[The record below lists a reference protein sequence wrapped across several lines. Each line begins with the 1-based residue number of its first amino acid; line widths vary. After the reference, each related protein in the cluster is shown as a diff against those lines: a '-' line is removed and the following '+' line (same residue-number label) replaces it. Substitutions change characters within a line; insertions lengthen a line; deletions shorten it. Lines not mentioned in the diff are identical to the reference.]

1 MHILR
6 GTFRRDRH
14 GNTPEIAVE
23 IPKAP
28 RDLDKRART
37 AWRYYAPLL
46 TQMRTI
52 SLADREALACYCVA
66 VSRRQQAEE
75 GIAKSGLLVK
85 SPNGYPMQTPWLAI
99 ANKSMEQMLKWGQ
112 ELGLS
117 PVARS
122 RIKIAAKAPDA
133 VPNRRSAQVS

>member
-23 IPKAP
+23 VPKP
-28 RDLDKRART
+28 PKDLDKRAKAT
-37 AWRYYAPLL
+37 WRYYAPLL
-46 TQMRTI
+46 AQMRTI

-66 VSRRQQAEE
+66 ASRRHQAEE

-85 SPNGYPMQTPWLAI
+85 SPNG
-99 ANKSMEQMLKWGQ
+99 
-112 ELGLS
+112 
-117 PVARS
+117 
-122 RIKIAAKAPDA
+122 
-133 VPNRRSAQVS
+133 